1 MNKTT
6 LYNQHA
12 ALGATFT
19 DFGGWE
25 MPVRYGSD
33 LAEHEAVRNSAGL
46 FDISHMGEIVVVGA
60 QAADFLDNKLIN
72 LASKI
77 TSGRAKYSML
87 LNESGGIIDDLIVY
101 RLSEEEVLIVANASN
116 KDAVSADLVPTG
128 FDCIVE
134 DQSDKWS
141 MIALQG
147 PKSLEVLDRFVSEPI
162 TIGYYSIGRYILGE
176 SEVLI
181 ARTGYTGEDGFEI
194 YCQNDQAES
203 IWETVLNN
211 PEVTP
216 CGLASRDSLR
226 LEAGMPLYGHELD
239 DNTQPSE
246 AGLGRAVVDREA
258 FQGKSGLREPTKK
271 LIGLKGEGKRAAR
284 QGYAVMEDNQQVGEV
299 TSGILSPTLGYPI
312 AMAFTTNLETKPGDK
327 LMVDIRGNNQEFIVV
342 ELPFYKRVN

>member
-1 MNKTT
+1 MNRTT

-60 QAADFLDNKLIN
+60 QAEDFLDSKLIN

-77 TSGRAKYSML
+77 TPGRAKYSML

-101 RLSEEEVLIVANASN
+101 RLSEEEFLIVANASN

-162 TIGYYSIGRYILGE
+162 TIGYYSIGRYVLGE

-216 CGLASRDSLR
+216 CGLAGRDSLR

-239 DNTQPSE
+239 DNTQPAE
-246 AGLGRAVVDREA
+246 AGLGRVVVDREA
-258 FQGKSGLREPTKK
+258 FQGKSRLREPTKK
-271 LIGLKGEGKRAAR
+271 LIGLIGEGKRAAR
-284 QGYAVMEDNQQVGEV
+284 QGYQVYENDQQVGEV
-299 TSGILSPTLGYPI
+299 TSGILSPTLGHPI
-312 AMAFTTNLETKPGDK
+312 AMAFTTNLETKTGDK
-327 LMVDIRGNNQEFIVV
+327 LLVDIRGTHQEFIVV
-342 ELPFYKRVN
+342 ELPFYKRAN

>member
-1 MNKTT
+1 MNQTT
-6 LYNQHA
+6 LYNQHS
-12 ALGATFT
+12 ALGASFT

-46 FDISHMGEIVVVGA
+46 FDISHMGEIVVVGP
-60 QAADFLDNKLIN
+60 QAKDFLDSKLIN
-72 LASKI
+72 LSSKI
-77 TSGRAKYSML
+77 APGRAKYSML

-101 RLSEEEVLIVANASN
+101 RLSEEEFLIVANASN
-116 KDAVSADLVPTG
+116 KDSVATDLVPTG
-128 FDCIVE
+128 FDCEVE
-134 DQSDKWS
+134 DQSDQWS

-147 PKSLEVLDRFVSEPI
+147 PRSLEVLDRFVSEPI
-162 TIGYYSIGRYILGE
+162 TIGYYSIGKYVID
-176 SEVLI
+176 SAEVLI

-194 YCQNDQAES
+194 YCQNNQVVS
-203 IWETVLNN
+203 IWEQLLQA

-226 LEAGMPLYGHELD
+226 LEAGMPLYGHELERD
-239 DNTQPSE
+239 IQPAE
-246 AGLGRAVVDREA
+246 AGLGKVVVNREG
-258 FQGKSGLREPTKK
+258 FQGQSGLREPMKK

-284 QGYAVMEDNQQVGEV
+284 QGYQVYENEKQVGEV

-327 LMVDIRGNNQEFIVV
+327 LMVDIRGTHQEFIVV
-342 ELPFYKRVN
+342 ELPFYKRAN